1 MIRRGVPEPS
11 PVFEPALEGR
21 LGTIREEFYD
31 LLANAVLEVDAS

>member
-1 MIRRGVPEPS
+1 VPAI
-11 PVFEPALEGR
+11 EPAIEWR